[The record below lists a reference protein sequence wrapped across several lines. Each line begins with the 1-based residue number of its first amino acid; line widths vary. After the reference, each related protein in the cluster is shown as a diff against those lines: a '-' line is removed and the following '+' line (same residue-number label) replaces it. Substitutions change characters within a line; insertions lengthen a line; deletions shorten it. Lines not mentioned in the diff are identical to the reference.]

1 MFMAIEK
8 LKNQK
13 IVIVFAVAFSMFV
26 DAMSYGIVV
35 PLLPIY
41 SDKVLTL
48 SNVAISFFAATYAIG
63 LLLCVPFVNLISKK
77 IGNKNALIFGGLLLL
92 LSSTMFPFGN
102 SYEILL
108 IARFLQGASAAITW
122 TCGLSLVAQSVHPQ
136 HRSTALATA
145 MVGVSVGHLIGAPF
159 AGFLYQIGG
168 LYFPFFGVV
177 FFGIISLILILSL
190 PKENEI
196 FKEKSSYKN
205 LDFIKLTSN
214 NKILTALSG
223 IVLLESFML
232 SFLEPS
238 LSLYASRHFNA
249 SSETIGLLFGTQ
261 VLALGIFSPI
271 TAKIADKYGKIKIIP
286 IGIFASGI
294 IFIMMS
300 YSQQLSTYFILM
312 GALGAA
318 CAFSVSPVL
327 SAFADEIDKSE
338 MKGLY
343 HIAYGFLNLIYSV
356 GMIIGPSA
364 GFIMNELWSTQT
376 SYIII
381 GILLIIS
388 VPLFILYVLPK
399 KQVSGNSQLCSINL
413 PHPSESQK
421 DKSQDFSAVS

>member
-1 MFMAIEK
+1 MC
-8 LKNQK
+8 
-13 IVIVFAVAFSMFV
+13 
-26 DAMSYGIVV
+26 
-35 PLLPIY
+35 
-41 SDKVLTL
+41 
-48 SNVAISFFAATYAIG
+48 SFCKFN
-63 LLLCVPFVNLISKK
+63 FKK
-77 IGNKNALIFGGLLLL
+77 IGNKNALILGGLLLI
-92 LSSTMFPFGN
+92 LSSAIFPFGN

-108 IARFLQGASAAITW
+108 FARFLQGASAAITW

-177 FFGIISLILILSL
+177 IFGVISLLLILSL
-190 PKENEI
+190 PKDNEI
-196 FKEKSSYKN
+196 FQEKSSYKN
-205 LDFIKLTSN
+205 FDFIKLSLKN
-214 NKILTALSG
+214 NALMALSG

-238 LSLYASRHFNA
+238 LSLYASRNFNA

-271 TAKIADKYGKIKIIP
+271 AGKIADKYGKIKIIP

-294 IFIMMS
+294 VFILMS
-300 YSQQLSTYFILM
+300 STQLLSNYFILM
-312 GALGAA
+312 GVLGAS

-327 SAFADEIDKSE
+327 SAFADEMDKSE

-356 GMIIGPSA
+356 GMITGPSA
-364 GFIMNELWSTQT
+364 GFIMNEVFSNQI

-381 GILLIIS
+381 GLVLITS
-388 VPLFILYVLPK
+388 VPLFILYVHPK
-399 KQVSGNSQLCSINL
+399 KQVSGNSQLCSINP
-413 PHPSESQK
+413 PHLSERQK
-421 DKSQDFSAVS
+421 DNPRDFSAVS

>member
-1 MFMAIEK
+1 MLTAIDK
-8 LKNQK
+8 FKNQK
-13 IVIVFAVAFSMFV
+13 FVIVFAVAFSMFV
-26 DAMSYGIVV
+26 DAMSYGVVV

-48 SNVAISFFAATYAIG
+48 SNAAISFFVATYAVG

-77 IGNKNALIFGGLLLL
+77 IGNKNALILGGILLI
-92 LSSTMFPFGN
+92 LSSLIFPLGN
-102 SYEILL
+102 SYGILL
-108 IARFLQGASAAITW
+108 LARFLQGASAAITW

-168 LYFPFFGVV
+168 LFFPFFGVA
-177 FFGIISLILILSL
+177 FFGIISLVLILSL
-190 PKENEI
+190 QKENEI
-196 FKEKSSYKN
+196 FREKSSYKN
-205 LDFIKLTSN
+205 LDFIKLISKN
-214 NKILTALSG
+214 RILMALSG

-232 SFLEPS
+232 SFLEPN
-238 LSLYASRHFNA
+238 LSLYAARNFNA

-261 VLALGIFSPI
+261 VLALGIFSPL
-271 TAKIADKYGKIKIIP
+271 AGKIADNYGKVKIIP

-300 YSQQLSTYFILM
+300 NTQLLSSYFILM
-312 GALGAA
+312 GVLGAA

-356 GMIIGPSA
+356 GMITGPSA
-364 GFIMNELWSTQT
+364 GFIMNEVWSSQT

-381 GILLIIS
+381 GLILITS
-388 VPLFILYVLPK
+388 VPLFILHVLPK
-399 KQVSGNSQLCSINL
+399 KQDSGNSQPCAINP
-413 PHPSESQK
+413 PHLLGNQK
-421 DKSQDFSAVS
+421 DKPQDFSAIS